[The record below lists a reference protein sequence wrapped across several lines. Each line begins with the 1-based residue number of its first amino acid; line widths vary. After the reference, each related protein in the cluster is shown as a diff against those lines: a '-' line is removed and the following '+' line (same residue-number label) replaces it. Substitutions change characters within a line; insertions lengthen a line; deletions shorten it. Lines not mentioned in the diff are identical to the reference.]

1 MSKILH
7 KLSKI
12 PKISQKISAFW
23 WVTANKL

>member
-12 PKISQKISAFW
+12 SKISQKISAFW
-23 WVTANKL
+23 WVTADKL

>member
-12 PKISQKISAFW
+12 PKIFQKISAFW
-23 WVTANKL
+23 WVTADKL